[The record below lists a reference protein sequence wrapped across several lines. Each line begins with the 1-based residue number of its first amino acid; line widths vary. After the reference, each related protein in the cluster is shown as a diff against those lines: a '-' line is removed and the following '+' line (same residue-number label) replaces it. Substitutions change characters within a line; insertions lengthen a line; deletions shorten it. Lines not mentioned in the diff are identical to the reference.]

1 MAPHAPPVVAGAASR
16 NDIQENKLD
25 LDMKKFLQKFQ
36 SKASKNTAEK
46 RLMNLRKFQP
56 DYDGDENF
64 LVQKIIMRKGLVH

>member
-1 MAPHAPPVVAGAASR
+1 MVPLAPQAAAEGASG
-16 NDIQENKLD
+16 NEILENKQD

-56 DYDGDENF
+56 DYDDE
-64 LVQKIIMRKGLVH
+64 